1 MENKATDT
9 KESKNGSFSA
19 DEFFGEE
26 EKTQGSENENQE
38 FEEEFENEFED
49 VTFWADE
56 FGKTA
61 KQTRMNRK
69 NFATKFWKFKN

>member
-38 FEEEFENEFED
+38 FEEEF
-49 VTFWADE
+49 
-56 FGKTA
+56 
-61 KQTRMNRK
+61 
-69 NFATKFWKFKN
+69 